1 MKIYNLISLLLSLI
15 VLSCVV
21 GCSEKS
27 GALSETDSSSSISDG
42 EKKPFEGVKIRCI
55 TYQDPELSRPPEQAR
70 QAAKEHGIDFDFIL
84 CSKSG
89 IAKELS
95 TSIASGTQPDICYVY
110 NDFCSIYPS
119 LQPLDST
126 GLDLNEA
133 FSDQSILKASAING
147 KAYLANGYG
156 NPYSHISLCYYNKEL
171 FEQADI
177 PTPKEFYEKGEWTL
191 DNFKFCAE
199 KISALGKE
207 YTGAGVLS
215 ESAAAIVGNSYFSFK
230 NGKIL
235 TNIPDRYYKV
245 ITAFSEMNKRNVIKL
260 DRRGFQDG
268 KQGMALSDSYG
279 LFRTGWFQGMNFDA
293 GVTLMPKLKADDKH
307 MVSASFGGWGI
318 VKGSKNPEAAG
329 LWLKSYLQPEI
340 DSTEI
345 ENKEFKDFYFG
356 LLKDKQ
362 VNIEYFVDPNNLLFD
377 QDLNKQNLDEFVSW
391 NDTEI
396 DNIEEHLKAQTEL
409 FDELAIKANEQLSS
423 EPS

>member
-1 MKIYNLISLLLSLI
+1 MKKIICVLVSLCLIILLAGCGENAEPSSL
-15 VLSCVV
+15 V
-21 GCSEKS
+21 
-27 GALSETDSSSSISDG
+27 DSSSTISDD
-42 EKKPFEGVKIRCI
+42 EKKPFEGVKVTCM

-70 QAAKEHGIDFDFIL
+70 QAAKEHGIDFEFIIHPQ
-84 CSKSG
+84 G
-89 IAKELS
+89 EIAKELAA
-95 TSIASGTQPDICYVY
+95 SIASGTQPDICYVY
-110 NDFCSIYPS
+110 YDFCSIYPL

-133 FSDQSILKASAING
+133 FLDHSILEASAING

-156 NPYSHISLCYYNKEL
+156 NPYSYISLCFYNKEL

-207 YTGAGVLS
+207 YIGAGVLS
-215 ESAAAIVGNSYFSFK
+215 ESTAAIVGNSYFSFK
-230 NGKIL
+230 NGKIF
-235 TNIPDRYYKV
+235 TDIPDRYYEV
-245 ITAFSEMNKRNVIKL
+245 ISAFSEMKKRNVIKL
-260 DRRGFQDG
+260 DRGGFQEG

-279 LFRTGWFQGMNFDA
+279 LFRTGYFQGMNFDA

-307 MVSASFGGWGI
+307 IISAPFGGWGI
-318 VKGSKNPEAAG
+318 VKGAKNPEAAG
-329 LWLKSYLQPEI
+329 LWLKSYLHPEI

-345 ENKEFKDFYFG
+345 ENEEFKDFYFG

-362 VNIEYFVDPNNLLFD
+362 VDIEYFVDPENLLFD
-377 QDLNKQNLDEFVSW
+377 QDLNKQNSDEFISW
-391 NDTEI
+391 NDTET

-409 FDELAIKANEQLSS
+409 FNELASKANEQLTLDS
-423 EPS
+423 